1 MATKILA
8 AVLTLCVLATQG
20 AVIREEDGDLF
31 LTAMHTLLTEPEMLV
46 DAFGLTRDKRHA
58 QGPWDVDRSFG
69 GVTLQIKY
77 KDPANRWKGGHA
89 HFEVQ
94 DLKALVPVAR
104 SRHVTFDV
112 TFDGGAAKMDGI
124 FHLKIEYSL
133 EHAFTEKGIF
143 EFDRKHVGNHWISA
157 ISNKKNG
164 GGNGIRIF
172 PEMEFHGKTD
182 RSTMST
188 ATYNSDR
195 FKSVKLDIKRDP
207 GKTLDGTLEG
217 ILLGQNVKIT
227 LHGTRN
233 SATNK
238 IDGTLTVEIGRKKY
252 DFTITGSRKIGEERE
267 LDIKLTGNVEGQTM
281 EIAFAGK
288 RTQWIKFE
296 GSLKFTYGPKNYMFS
311 WAVDRTNGVKVQMK
325 ANTGTGDN
333 MIKYQRNANWNVIKF
348 SVNLLGA
355 EMLALKINR
364 DIKSVWDRKTVIVY
378 KGALFQEQGG
388 QGKITLQVQPVDA
401 HTKRFSVIADT
412 KNEKEVLKYVNTI
425 SHNKQVHG
433 GHQEYIATMKA
444 NLDLKDSSRV
454 HKFLCKDPNSIH
466 CFHHREADISLNLQ
480 LDEPWHMLFIAK
492 LNKDGANVVDAK
504 IDTKSHNLQTPHV
517 FHLKAPR
524 LLPKAFD
531 AEVKKVGHNVVGTVK
546 LDNAKV
552 FEVTLN
558 SPDGKSPYEVEFAV
572 NNINYKISVVHED
585 KNGDGEEDYLDVKVF
600 KNGPKV
606 FDFEVDRSSWPRT
619 FKVEYPA
626 SIAFLTHTAGKIDG
640 TRDRGKLHIHFHPG
654 KGKDIEIDLERTHKD
669 AAGKHERHF
678 KGTIKRTNEVY
689 YEYDS
694 TVSFGGNPS
703 QLELDANSKMT
714 VNSKSL
720 LHQFVCS
727 PMMSGLSFLCFN
739 QRTMEA
745 KFRADKT
752 KPYKMNIHTKVDKD
766 GAEVFRIDMQTQTSP
781 YKLTFNWPR
790 MRAIVAPYRNGPL
803 EITANHNPGTSLA
816 ITSNIRGFEQFS
828 VVKMPNGQ
836 RKVTLNNK
844 EVVTAD
850 FQKSG
855 RTITQSTT
863 LPDGRAL
870 TTTFKWGND
879 NNWLNNHIELDLDGT
894 ERKLDSKF
902 EWNFGAAQGTWKLD
916 AVGHNNRWGDY
927 NIHRTGKYANNGGVW
942 SFDVDGT
949 ALWKGNNVKT
959 DVFIK
964 LDTSKVGN
972 GKLDAITAKLIKV
985 VDGKKYEINVTDGKM
1000 APGDFVKVGAFIRDM
1015 AH

>member
-8 AVLTLCVLATQG
+8 AVLTLCVFATHG

-31 LTAMHTLLTEPEMLV
+31 LTAMHTLLTEPEMLI
-46 DAFGLTRDKRHA
+46 DSFGLTRDKRHA
-58 QGPWDVDRSFG
+58 QGPWDFDRSFG

-77 KDPANRWKGGHA
+77 KDPAHRWKGGHA
-89 HFEVQ
+89 HFEVL
-94 DLKALVPVAR
+94 DLKKIIPVAR
-104 SRHVTFDV
+104 SKHVTFDV

-124 FHLKIEYSL
+124 FNLKIEYSL
-133 EHAFTEKGIF
+133 EHAFMEKGIF

-164 GGNGIRIF
+164 GGNGQRIF

-188 ATYNSDR
+188 ATYNSAR
-195 FKSVKLDIKRDP
+195 FNSVKLDIKRDP
-207 GKTLDGTLEG
+207 GKQLDGTLEG
-217 ILLGQNVKIT
+217 TFLGKHVKIT

-233 SATNK
+233 SATHK

-252 DFTITGSRKIGEERE
+252 DFKITGSRKIGAERE
-267 LDIKLTGNVEGQTM
+267 LNIKLTGNVEGQTM
-281 EIAFAGK
+281 EIEFAGK
-288 RTQWIKFE
+288 RTEWIKFA
-296 GSLKFTYGPKNYMFS
+296 GNLKFTYGPKVYQFS
-311 WAVDRTNGVKVQMK
+311 WTVDRTNGVKVHMK
-325 ANTGTGDN
+325 ANIGQGDN
-333 MIKYQRNANWNVIKF
+333 VIKYQRNAAWKLVKF
-348 SVNLLGA
+348 SVNVMGS
-355 EMLALKINR
+355 EMLAIQIKR
-364 DIKSVWDRKTVIVY
+364 DITSTWNRKTTIVY
-378 KGALFQEQGG
+378 KGTLFAKQGG
-388 QGKITLQVQPVDA
+388 QGKITLQVQEVDA
-401 HTKRFSVIADT
+401 HTHRFSVIADT

-425 SHNKQVHG
+425 SHNKQAHG
-433 GHQEYIATMKA
+433 GHQEFHGTMKA
-444 NLDLKDSSRV
+444 NLDLKDSSQI
-454 HKFLCKDPNSIH
+454 HKFLCRDPNSIH
-466 CFHHREADISLNLQ
+466 CFHHREADISLTVQ
-480 LDEPWHMLFIAK
+480 LDEPWHMLFLAK

-504 IDTKSHNLQTPHV
+504 IDTKSHDLQAPHV
-517 FHLKAPR
+517 FHLMAPR
-524 LLPKAFD
+524 LLPATFD
-531 AEVKKVGHNVVGTVK
+531 AEVKKVGNNVVGTIK
-546 LDNAKV
+546 MDNTQV
-552 FEVTLN
+552 FQVTLN
-558 SPDGKSPYEVEFAV
+558 SPDGKSPYEVEFNVA
-572 NNINYKISVVHED
+572 NINYKVSVVHED

-640 TRDRGKLHIHFHPG
+640 TRDRGKLHVHFHPG

-669 AAGKHERHF
+669 GAGKHERHF
-678 KGTIKRTNEVY
+678 MGKVQRDKQVY

-703 QLELDANSKMT
+703 QFELDANSKMT
-714 VNSKSL
+714 VHSSSL
-720 LHQFVCS
+720 LHQLACNPV
-727 PMMSGLSFLCFN
+727 MSGLNFLCFN
-739 QRTMEA
+739 NRIMEA

-752 KPYKMNIHTKVDKD
+752 KPYKMNVHTKVDKE

-803 EITANHNPGTSLA
+803 EITADHNPGNSLA
-816 ITSNIRGFEQFS
+816 ITSNIQGFSQFS

-902 EWNFGAAQGTWKLD
+902 EWNFGAAAGTWKLD

-942 SFDVDGT
+942 TFDVDGT

-964 LDTSKVGN
+964 LDTSKIGN

-985 VDGKKYEINVTDGKM
+985 VDGKKYEVNVTDGKM
-1000 APGDFVKVGAFIRDM
+1000 GPGDFVKVGAFIRDM
-1015 AH
+1015 SH